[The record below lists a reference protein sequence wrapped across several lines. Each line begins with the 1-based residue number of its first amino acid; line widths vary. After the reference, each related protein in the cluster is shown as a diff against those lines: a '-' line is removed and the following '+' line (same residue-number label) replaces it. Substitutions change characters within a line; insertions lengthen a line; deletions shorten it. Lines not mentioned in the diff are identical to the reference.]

1 MLLWLYATTAA
12 EVTALPH
19 HQSITAVS
27 YVEYSHELRKQF
39 SDSRKSVY
47 QAGRVLKTGFGD
59 DVDTAMHE
67 IINRIGIFSMS
78 ENAVIK
84 AFGGYLKKACF
95 VFPGEDFSTSWSP
108 WAPIKKMV
116 KSVIE
121 VSFDKFLQEHKES
134 LDDHCRTFLLKLL
147 EKNEHGLRTNPYIN
161 LICSIED
168 SDKYKEF
175 FNIDYAMSKKK
186 SPTLSPTTMRPMLDP
201 QNAVPGLPLIRSV
214 DDCLWHG
221 GDTPESATVKQKGG
235 RFSIGSDGDTS
246 VSRRLEEGGHSPKI
260 LRRTSSWDGQEYT
273 LPILRNLIKVTA

>member
-1 MLLWLYATTAA
+1 MLLWLYATTAT
-12 EVTALPH
+12 EVAAP

-47 QAGRVLKTGFGD
+47 QTGLVLKTGFGD
-59 DVDTAMHE
+59 HVDSAMYE
-67 IINRIGIFSMS
+67 IINRVGIFSMS

-95 VFPGEDFSTSWSP
+95 VFPGEDFSTSWAP

-121 VSFDKFLQEHKES
+121 ASFDKFLQEHKDS

-147 EKNEHGLRTNPYIN
+147 EKDEHGVRTNPYIN

-175 FNIDYAMSKKK
+175 FNIDYAMSRKK

-201 QNAVPGLPLIRSV
+201 QDGMPVLTSHASI
-214 DDCLWHG
+214 DDCSWHN
-221 GDTPESATVKQKGG
+221 GDTPVSTTRTAKGG
-235 RFSIGSDGDTS
+235 RFSIGSDGEELGDFEKHPK
-246 VSRRLEEGGHSPKI
+246 VVRRI
-260 LRRTSSWDGQEYT
+260 SSWNGEEYT
-273 LPILRNLIKVTA
+273 LPLLEQPNRVTLVKVTA